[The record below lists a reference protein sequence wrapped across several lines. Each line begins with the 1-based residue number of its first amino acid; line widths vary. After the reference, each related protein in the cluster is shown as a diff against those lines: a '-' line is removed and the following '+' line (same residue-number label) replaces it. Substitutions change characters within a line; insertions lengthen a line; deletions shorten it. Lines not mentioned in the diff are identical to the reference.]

1 MPLVKQPLSGPD
13 APREKLFRVSTS
25 RTLFFHD
32 PIFQTAMNNPRRSH
46 FFFFFNQSILF
57 EKRFVLRKIF
67 LVLASK
73 KKFFLPIQFSMI
85 EHCVIRIGGKYFW
98 KVFVFA
104 YFLFPSSFV
113 PSIDRS
119 EIGCEKKEKRARKGR
134 IVMGTLRELPWRNAF
149 SFGARGN
156 SLTRS
161 PDEAKRRTT
170 KAAS

>member
-1 MPLVKQPLSGPD
+1 M
-13 APREKLFRVSTS
+13 PREKNYFA
-25 RTLFFHD
+25 F
-32 PIFQTAMNNPRRSH
+32 PPRAHSSFMTQFSKPRWTILEDH
-46 FFFFFNQSILF
+46 IFFFFFNQSILF